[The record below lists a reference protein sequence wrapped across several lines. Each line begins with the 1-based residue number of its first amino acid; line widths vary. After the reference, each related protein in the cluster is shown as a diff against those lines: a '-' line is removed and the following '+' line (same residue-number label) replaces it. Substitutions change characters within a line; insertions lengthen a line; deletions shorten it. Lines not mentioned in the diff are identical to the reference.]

1 MSLLVRKTRHF
12 ENMSVIGKKK
22 TVLTKCQSEMYN
34 RVLKGRF
41 FGRRILAKKRFKVMK
56 RVPANLQLRLM

>member
-1 MSLLVRKTRHF
+1 
-12 ENMSVIGKKK
+12 MSVIGEKK

>member
-41 FGRRILAKKRFKVMK
+41 FGGRILAKNILK
-56 RVPANLQLRLM
+56 